1 MQQIFLGLGAVAK
14 KTYVDDVFSTFLY
27 KGQSTPSTVTTGID
41 MTEGGMVW
49 VKNRSSGNHAIGTKE
64 LGAGYLVPN
73 GQSALDAFGNGFNT
87 FTSTG
92 FTTTQGNVQPT
103 NENGNNYASWNWKK
117 TPGFFDVVTYTGNGT
132 AGRTVSHQLGSVPGF
147 IIVKQTNGVSNWS
160 CYHKQFGAGG
170 GYIELNGTDAK
181 NSDSNAFSTTAPTST
196 LVTLGSDAATNGNT
210 NEYVMYLFA
219 GGVSTAATSR
229 SVDFGGSPGDQLSIA
244 STSDFGFG
252 TGDFTIE
259 FWLKWET
266 GGSSYPY
273 ILDMRDSG
281 SDFGT
286 TNRVVLLIRNPSQD
300 FKFMLNGSFVLES
313 TDKIARD
320 TWNHFAVVRNSGT
333 TSLYVN
339 GISNG
344 SFSDSTNY
352 GNAPAIIGQKKGND
366 NPFSGKI
373 SNLRIVKGTA
383 VYTSSF
389 KPTYEP
395 LTNITNTKLL
405 CCNNTSITGSTVTPS
420 TISSNGTVTA
430 STDSPFDDPAGFVFG
445 DSGTENL
452 IKCGS
457 YKTDSS
463 EDATVNLGWEPQW
476 VLTKRTDSSAGGDW
490 LIYDSMRGLLGT
502 VGESG
507 GGSVSLSS
515 NTTSGDNDNNRIK
528 INSTGFYQDD
538 YGANRSYLFVAIRRS
553 DGYVGKPVELGSGCF
568 QMDTGS
574 GSSSIPTYDSGFPV
588 DFAVARTYASSNN
601 WNAVTRLR
609 PKYFLRLNTTNAGP
623 LDHSDYRMDSNVGW
637 ARSDNSTFQSWMWK
651 RHAGFDVVYYKPSGN
666 NGYQVRHNL
675 SKTPEMIWIKN
686 RNSTTNWIVGHKDAN
701 GGTNPWDYYLNL
713 DGSGQNV
720 NWSWTYSTPPTA
732 TAVTL
737 ASSTSTN
744 NASYNYIMMLFASVS
759 GISAVGSYTGNGST
773 SERSFD
779 LGFEPR
785 FFMVK
790 NTTTG
795 STDWLVIDS
804 LRGFNTNS
812 TDGELLSINNTSAQT
827 GSNEIR
833 KHSNGFKIVSYSSG
847 TLVNA
852 NSSNYI
858 YYAHA

>member
-1 MQQIFLGLGAVAK
+1 MLGVGAKK
-14 KTYVDDVFSTFLY
+14 KTYMDDVFSTYLY
-27 KGQSTPSTVTTGID
+27 KGNATSSGSQSINNGIDLAGEGGLTWIKRRSGAWQNYLMDTVRGASKAINSDDNDLETTMATGI
-41 MTEGGMVW
+41 TSFNNNGF
-49 VKNRSSGNHAIGTKE
+49 S
-64 LGAGYLVPN
+64 LGAETQTNYL
-73 GQSALDAFGNGFNT
+73 GEDF
-87 FTSTG
+87 
-92 FTTTQGNVQPT
+92 
-103 NENGNNYASWNWKK
+103 ASWSFRKA
-117 TPGFFDVVTYTGNGT
+117 PGFFDVKTFSGHSSNFI
-132 AGRTVSHQLGSVPGF
+132 TVNHDLGSEPGLVIF
-147 IIVKQTNGVSNWS
+147 KKTNSTGDWFVWHRDMHENSHLLLNTS
-160 CYHKQFGAGG
+160 AAIANNQ
-170 GYIELNGTDAK
+170 GYISTQNATSCRFYVTT
-181 NSDSNAFSTTAPTST
+181 NTSDT
-196 LVTLGSDAATNGNT
+196 
-210 NEYVMYLFA
+210 YVAYFFA
-219 GGVSTAATSR
+219 GGESTAATAR
-229 SVDFGGSPGDQLSIA
+229 SVEFDGSGDYLKIDSHA
-244 STSDFGFG
+244 DLAPG
-252 TGDFTIE
+252 TGAFTVEMWIKPNS
-259 FWLKWET
+259 WGT
-266 GGSSYPY
+266 N
-273 ILDMRDSG
+273 DSLWY
-281 SDFGT
+281 T
-286 TNRVVLLIRNPSQD
+286 
-300 FKFMLNGSFVLES
+300 
-313 TDKIARD
+313 
-320 TWNHFAVVRNSGT
+320 
-333 TSLYVN
+333 
-339 GISNG
+339 GISTGLHIKKFASNNQLFVGLANG
-344 SFSDSTNY
+344 T
-352 GNAPAIIGQKKGND
+352 GQVYADWTPPLGQWSHIAVTRDGSN
-366 NPFSGKI
+366 
-373 SNLRIVKGTA
+373 NLRVFINGNLMKTAVATTDYGQHDVYLGWANGDYDGEMSNVRFIKGTA
-383 VYTSSF
+383 LYTSSF

-457 YKTDSS
+457 YKTDSN